1 MVGPFCFALKSL
13 LAGIAGR
20 NKLLINM
27 KGHLQRCAFCLLSF
41 GLGFKVQGSGL
52 RWRLRRLFYWAMPE
66 SSILVTSRFY
76 DTREGIGSHVWCQ
89 ILRLSPH
96 LFWLGLFSHRAFLS
110 AQDDDTRGRKGSHLG
125 DTLHVLGLA
134 VLYYDM
140 SRLLETEVPQRD
152 FRVWLHPKRRLACPL
167 RRLPMKPNGP
177 RRRRRIDVPRRGT
190 LLRNGQYGNCAKR
203 YSVSSSEAKPWALY
217 RTRM

>member
-1 MVGPFCFALKSL
+1 MCFF
-13 LAGIAGR
+13 LAF
-20 NKLLINM
+20 
-27 KGHLQRCAFCLLSF
+27 KGYLQRCAFCLLSF

-110 AQDDDTRGRKGSHLG
+110 AQDDDTG
-125 DTLHVLGLA
+125 
-134 VLYYDM
+134 
-140 SRLLETEVPQRD
+140 E
-152 FRVWLHPKRRLACPL
+152 RV
-167 RRLPMKPNGP
+167 
-177 RRRRRIDVPRRGT
+177 V
-190 LLRNGQYGNCAKR
+190 
-203 YSVSSSEAKPWALY
+203 
-217 RTRM
+217 